1 MYWRLIGEQI
11 ISLSPAVVV
20 WSLES
25 WIRDYK
31 NKDPKLHFRD
41 RKIIGERLS
50 VTVIDK
56 NIRAGEVHW
65 EIKRDAEGAPTLG
78 KPITSMDR
86 SKILLENNVLAPI
99 VEAFVF
105 LSAHQSSFKEKC

>member
-1 MYWRLIGEQI
+1 M
-11 ISLSPAVVV
+11 
-20 WSLES
+20 
-25 WIRDYK
+25 
-31 NKDPKLHFRD
+31 HFRD

-65 EIKRDAEGAPTLG
+65 EIKRDAEGSPTLG
-78 KPITSMDR
+78 KPVTSMDR